1 VIDEYLQTLAGP
13 EAVDEREPV
22 LARRDGHTAATSLA
36 LAAAVVLATLGLV
49 GVSACSRGTPERLQ
63 VAATVFPVYDIT
75 RRLAEDRLDVHL
87 ILTPGLDA
95 HSYDPRPQEVAALA
109 DSSLI
114 FAVGLGLDDWAHD
127 LAQSAG
133 AGAARV
139 FEMGPL
145 MDPILAPP
153 GLIRSE
159 PLIDAHFWLDP
170 LRARRAVDVIV
181 EALGGLDPVG
191 GPFYRSRGEELKRSF
206 QGVHEEI
213 AGRAE
218 RWSRRRIVTFHG
230 SLFYFASRYDLE
242 VAGVVEPVP
251 GQEPTGQHLA
261 RLIDLLR
268 AEEPAILFAEP
279 QMDDVLARALAREAG
294 VVAHEVDPMGGRPGT
309 DSYEALMRR
318 LSAVMDEALR

>member
-1 VIDEYLQTLAGP
+1 MK
-13 EAVDEREPV
+13 
-22 LARRDGHTAATSLA
+22 ARRRGHTAATSLA
-36 LAAAVVLATLGLV
+36 LVTVLLASLGLA
-49 GVSACSRGTPERLQ
+49 GGTSCSRRTPDRPQ
-63 VAATVFPVYDIT
+63 VAATVFPLYDIT

-87 ILTPGLDA
+87 ILAPGLDA

-127 LAQSAG
+127 LARSAG
-133 AGAARV
+133 AGEARV

-145 MDPILAPP
+145 MDPILAPS
-153 GLIRSE
+153 GLIRAE

-170 LRARRAVDVIV
+170 VRAARAVDVIV

-206 QGVHEEI
+206 LAVNEEI

-218 RWSRRRIVTFHG
+218 RWPRRRIVTFHG

-242 VAGVVEPVP
+242 VVGVVEPVP
-251 GQEPTGQHLA
+251 GQEPTAQHLA
-261 RLIDLLR
+261 HLIDLLQ
-268 AEEPAILFAEP
+268 AEDPAVLFAEP

-294 VVAHEVDPMGGRPGT
+294 VVAHEVDPWGGRPGS

-318 LSAVMDEALR
+318 LSTVMDEALR